1 MKRVFISHAATD
13 KELVDGFVDLLDTG
27 TALNQTDI
35 FCSSVKGM
43 GVPNYKEFV
52 ETIKK
57 QLEEAQLVIV
67 ILSPNFIESSFCNCE
82 LGATWFTAK
91 ECFVL
96 VLPPLKYE
104 DIKGVMTGKHVGMI
118 TDSSVLD
125 ELRDYLKVTLSVDA
139 ATARWNEKKIEFL
152 SSVGKRIKSSKKPE
166 GATLASSK
174 ELNSSSSPVI
184 DVPNQR
190 DSSPII
196 DFAELNYSFV
206 QLFPLLYWLDRVVP
220 AKYAGAYLDRMQR
233 VFNLSNGVLN
243 GTDENLIIAVDNL
256 LRVLSQI
263 QISEGYCHGKMC
275 TAFNR
280 LETYMKAH
288 GEVLPSFM
296 DGEIRDLAHEARG
309 TILIYLGKNKKIEEM
324 DFLIIRLMEA
334 LLSYFDS
341 ISRDTLYKDVERDVQ
356 HSLRVY
362 LEKGLR
368 LNNNISLPGISDVD
382 NAKTLQGLCEY
393 KWGKSVEIRKGE
405 RFKDKY
411 VKGGTQGVV

>member
-1 MKRVFISHAATD
+1 MKRVFISHAESD
-13 KELVDGFVDLLDTG
+13 KALVDGFVDLLDTG
-27 TALNQTDI
+27 TALNQNDI

-43 GVPNYKEFV
+43 SVPNYKEFV

-57 QLEEAQLVIV
+57 HLEEAQLVIA
-67 ILSPNFIESSFCNCE
+67 ILSPNFIGSSFCNCE

-96 VLPPLKYE
+96 VVPPLKYE

-118 TDSSVLD
+118 TDSAVLD
-125 ELRDYLKVTLSVDA
+125 ELRDYLKVTLSADA
-139 ATARWNEKKIEFL
+139 ATARWNEKKVEFL
-152 SSVGKRIKSSKKPE
+152 TSVDKRIKISKKPE
-166 GATLASSK
+166 GVALISSK
-174 ELNSSSSPVI
+174 GKNSSSSPVD
-184 DVPNQR
+184 DVPKR
-190 DSSPII
+190 DSNPVI
-196 DFAELNYSFV
+196 DFAELNYSFK

-220 AKYAGAYLDRMQR
+220 AKYAGTYLDRMQR

-275 TAFNR
+275 AACNR

-288 GEVLPSFM
+288 GEVLPPFM
-296 DGEIRDLAHEARG
+296 DGEIRDLAHEALG
-309 TILIYLGKNKKIEEM
+309 TISIYLGKNKKIGEM
-324 DFLIIRLMEA
+324 DFLVMRLMEA

-341 ISRDTLYKDVERDVQ
+341 ISRETLYKDVERDVQ
-356 HSLRVY
+356 HSLRLY

-368 LNNNISLPGISDVD
+368 LNFNISLPGISDLD

-393 KWGKSVEIRKGE
+393 KWKKSIEIRKGE

-411 VKGGTQGVV
+411 VKGA